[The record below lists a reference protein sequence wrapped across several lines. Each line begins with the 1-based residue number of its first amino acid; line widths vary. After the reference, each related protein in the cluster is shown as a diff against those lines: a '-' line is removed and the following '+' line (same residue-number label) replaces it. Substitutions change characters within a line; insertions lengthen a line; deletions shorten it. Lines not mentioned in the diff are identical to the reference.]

1 MRSISGSSLAD
12 WLRIRENEGVL
23 AATLVGFVTL
33 VIQLLTRT
41 ISAQFD
47 GVAAR
52 FEAIDAKFEAKF
64 EAVDRRFEALHAE
77 MVLRFEHQERAFD
90 ERFSRLET
98 KLEGLDRDV
107 QAISRRVFPE

>member
-1 MRSISGSSLAD
+1 M
-12 WLRIRENEGVL
+12 NEPQVRAVIGLL

-33 VIQLLTRT
+33 VTQLLTRA

-52 FEAIDAKFEAKF
+52 FEKIDVKLDAKFEA
-64 EAVDRRFEALHAE
+64 ADARFDALHAE

-90 ERFSRLET
+90 ERFARLEA

-107 QAISRRVFPE
+107 QAISKRVLPE